1 MKKLMNVLLLLIAS
15 IPMMAQAVLNN
26 EADKLLAEATP
37 IRENFNVTHYALSV
51 EVMPNTKAIK
61 GTNVISFEAV
71 EDIKEIQ
78 IDLFDNMQVSAVTAG
93 NTALKYN
100 RKHHAIFITLNKPLK
115 KGEAGEVTVAFNGQ
129 PIEAKNPPWD
139 GGFVWKQDDNG
150 KPFVGVSVEGLGA
163 SSWWPNKDLL
173 NDEPENGV
181 EVNVTVPKDLVGV
194 SNGKLVGEEENANST
209 TYKWKTTHSVDNYN
223 VTLYVG
229 DYVDYTEY
237 YEGIPDRDSQGMFV
251 AQNGRSLPVN
261 FYVLKDHLE
270 KAKEHFTFT
279 QDVLQTLEIVY
290 GPYPFYEDGF
300 KIVEAP
306 YLGME
311 HQSAIAYGNGFQ
323 NGYDGELIQP
333 YLEWDYLFVHEAA
346 HEWWGNNVSMASRS
360 DLWIQEAFATYSDA
374 FYAYSMFGGAGYERM
389 MEYFKT
395 RINNKKP
402 MVGKWNED
410 FGDIDV
416 YYKGAVMLST
426 LSQLVEDNQKWFAAL
441 QKAQV
446 EFAAPKTI
454 TTDEF
459 VEFLEKEFKMELTPF
474 FNQYLYTTKIPKLIV
489 RIRNDDGK
497 KFAIYK
503 WENVVEGFEMP
514 VKIQTK
520 QYGSQW
526 IYPTEKWKK
535 VELPRDYEEKFL
547 DIDNAVWLYDVD
559 FKK

>member
-237 YEGIPDRDSQGMFV
+237 YEGIPDRDSQGMFL

-459 VEFLEKEFKMELTPF
+459 IEFLEKEFKMELTPF

>member
-459 VEFLEKEFKMELTPF
+459 IEFLEKEFKMELTPF

>member
-1 MKKLMNVLLLLIAS
+1 MNVLLLLIAS

-459 VEFLEKEFKMELTPF
+459 IEFLEKEFKMELTPF

>member
-441 QKAQV
+441 QKSKV

-454 TTDEF
+454 KTDEF
-459 VEFLEKEFKMELTPF
+459 IEFLEKEFKMELTPF

>member
-61 GTNVISFEAV
+61 GTNIISFEAV

-459 VEFLEKEFKMELTPF
+459 IEFLEKEFKMELTPF

>member
-61 GTNVISFEAV
+61 GTNIISFEAV

-459 VEFLEKEFKMELTPF
+459 IEFLEKEFKMELTPF

-489 RIRNDDGK
+489 RIRNDEGK

>member
-279 QDVLQTLEIVY
+279 EDVLQTLEIVY

-459 VEFLEKEFKMELTPF
+459 IEFLEKEFKMELTPF